1 MTATTFQL
9 DSLHGQNLQ
18 VVKAYAARAKA
29 QKATV
34 EDFNGWLERIDELDG
49 LEKEDLVRLHGQL
62 IAWGYLKFQI
72 SSSHI
77 GLLYQ
82 ISPAGKQ
89 ALERAEAIALRN
101 GDSDEPQ
108 VTGDEEMH
116 ELSDAA

>member
-49 LEKEDLVRLHGQL
+49 LEKEDLVKLHGQL

-72 SSSHI
+72 SSSSI

-89 ALERAEAIALRN
+89 ALVRAEAIAARN
-101 GDSDEPQ
+101 GDASDDD
-108 VTGDEEMH
+108 DEELTEQA
-116 ELSDAA
+116 ELADAA